1 MFRKARIHS
10 LANKIQKFMKP
21 RELNVVDRTKIQE
34 EGEDTSDEQVWAT
47 YIDAFS
53 KFLNNTLNDYQLR
66 TLLKSLES
74 KGGINTDCII
84 VPSEFELGKN
94 VGLGSSTVKSRSDVL
109 FCKVLRWPDVE
120 TSSELKT
127 LITCH
132 NYGGALSCANPYHY
146 SKITRK
152 GKASVMFC
160 NCYQFSVSFLPS
172 SFHF

>member
-21 RELNVVDRTKIQE
+21 REFSVVDTTKIQE
-34 EGEDTSDEQVWAT
+34 GEDRSDEQVWAT

-53 KFLNNTLNDYQLR
+53 KFLNNTLNDNQLR

-84 VPSEFELGKN
+84 VPSEFELGQN
-94 VGLGSSTVKSRSDVL
+94 VGLGSTVKSRSDVL

-132 NYGGALSCANPYHY
+132 NNGGALSCANPYHY
-146 SKITRK
+146 SKITRR
-152 GKASVMFC
+152 GKASCVIC
-160 NCYQFSVSFLPS
+160 CYQSSMSFLPS